1 MASLPTEKFKV
12 MEDVKRKNEQLDSL
26 LAENRFLKQQTQVQ
40 EEQVAEL
47 KQELEGENDFVM
59 LFMASE
65 FPNTIVKASEMK
77 LYMHINN
84 LEGKSDVETL
94 PILQSTKQEYTQMQS
109 DFLFPISGQS
119 RVHKRYNHHV

>member
-1 MASLPTEKFKV
+1 